1 MSDGER
7 LATVAEVAERVGL
20 GERAIR
26 RAIERGELPASK
38 LCGRVRVRPED
49 AEAWIEQNRVQ
60 PRIPP
65 AVPRRLTAPA
75 TNGLRELLEA
85 PLLSDS
91 LTESPSVCQNP

>member
-1 MSDGER
+1 MSDER
-7 LATVAEVAERVGL
+7 LATVAEVAEHVGL
-20 GERAIR
+20 SERAIR

-38 LCGRVRVRPED
+38 LCGRVRIRPED

-75 TNGLRELLEA
+75 TNGLRALLEA
-85 PLLSDS
+85 PLLSES
-91 LTESPSVCQNP
+91 LTETPSVCQNP